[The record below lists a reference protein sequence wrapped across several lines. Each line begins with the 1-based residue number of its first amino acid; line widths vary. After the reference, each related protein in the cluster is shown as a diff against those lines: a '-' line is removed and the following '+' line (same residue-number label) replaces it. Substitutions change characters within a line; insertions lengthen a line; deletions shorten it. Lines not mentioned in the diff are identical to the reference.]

1 MVFLLE
7 DNSIKAGAEDLNG
20 GLIKLLG
27 KNICVQVV
35 FIFNKSR
42 PPLQSSGDDDLR
54 SFEENEIPILHVVAI
69 AFEDMEILGGI
80 SA

>member
-7 DNSIKAGAEDLNG
+7 DDSHQAGDGDLNG
-20 GLIKLLG
+20 GFIKLLG
-27 KNICVQVV
+27 KNVRVQVV

-42 PPLQSSGDDDLR
+42 PLL
-54 SFEENEIPILHVVAI
+54 SFLAMTICGALKRTKSPSFMCWPMVFKDVK
-69 AFEDMEILGGI
+69 ILGGV